1 MKKPIPVTLNIPRNL
16 RSRTS
21 CNLTRIACALVINL
35 FCMSLIDSG
44 ALLCHATPDTAAPP
58 ACDDGV
64 YFSRRVEPDARTAL
78 RATFLVEG
86 NVDDVYRTLRD
97 AERFP
102 EFMPGTH
109 EVIVLED
116 NADFQIVSF
125 KGGRGLFATEVVLQR
140 TSDDHLRR
148 ISWSLVRGSLKSSD
162 GFWNVEPD
170 TVCGASRVT
179 YSNIVDAKLPLP
191 TRVIHSFL
199 RSSIEETA
207 ECLRLRV
214 ASGDVWQS
222 DTYLK
227 RRAKSR

>member
-1 MKKPIPVTLNIPRNL
+1 MKQYMHATLNMLKKMRT
-16 RSRTS
+16 RTS
-21 CNLTRIACALVINL
+21 CNLTWIACVLVINL

-64 YFSRRVEPDARTAL
+64 YFSRSVELDARTAL
-78 RATFLVEG
+78 RAAFHVHG
-86 NVDDVYRTLRD
+86 DVDDVYRTLRD

-116 NADFQIVSF
+116 SAEFQIVSF
-125 KGGRGLFATEVVLQR
+125 KGGRGLFATEVVLRR
-140 TSDDHLRR
+140 TSDDQQRR

-162 GFWNVEPD
+162 GFWSVEPD
-170 TVCGASRVT
+170 THCGTALVT
-179 YSNIVDAKLPLP
+179 YFNIVDAKLPLP
-191 TRVIHSFL
+191 ARVIHSFL
-199 RSSIEETA
+199 RRNIEETA
-207 ECLRLRV
+207 ECLRQRV
-214 ASGDVWQS
+214 ASNGMWQS